1 MTLSIDPIKPYLHA
15 IEGVAILALI
25 GGLWFGLH
33 HYGNT
38 RYEEGRA
45 DDHKGWDA
53 DRAQWQQA
61 LDKQKAEAATLL
73 VTTIAQNDALR
84 RANQVLH
91 DQQEKDYANHRAETD
106 ALHAQLS
113 HVGLRF
119 AVPAAPARC
128 GQGGA
133 GPLPGTASKA
143 QPAAS
148 AVDQLPDVLA
158 SNLRLLSFYAQV
170 FGVDAYARCVAAVNG
185 GPAL

>member
-1 MTLSIDPIKPYLHA
+1 MTLDPIKPYLHA
-15 IEGVAILALI
+15 IEGVVILLLI

-53 DRAQWQQA
+53 DKAQWQQA
-61 LDKQKAEAATLL
+61 LDKQKSEAAILL
-73 VTTIAQNDALR
+73 STTIAQNDALR
-84 RANQVLH
+84 RANEALH

-113 HVGLRF
+113 HVGLRY

-128 GQGGA
+128 GQGGGSAVPGAA
-133 GPLPGTASKA
+133 GKA
-143 QPAAS
+143 QPPAS
-148 AVDQLPDVLA
+148 TIAVLPDPIAGDLYSLVYDA
-158 SNLRLLSFYAQV
+158 DKLR
-170 FGVDAYARCVAAVNG
+170 DAYARCVAAVNG

>member
-1 MTLSIDPIKPYLHA
+1 MILDPLKPYLHA

-25 GGLWFGLH
+25 AGLWFGLY

-53 DRAQWQQA
+53 DKAQWQHA
-61 LDKQKAEAATLL
+61 LDQQKIDAAMLL
-73 VTTIAQNDALR
+73 NTTIAQNDALR
-84 RANQVLH
+84 RANQALH

-106 ALHAQLS
+106 ALHVQLS
-113 HVGLRF
+113 HVGLRY

-133 GPLPGTASKA
+133 GAVPGTGSKA
-143 QPAAS
+143 QPPAS
-148 AVDQLPDVLA
+148 TIAVLPDPIA
-158 SNLRLLSFYAQV
+158 SDLYSLVYDADKLR
-170 FGVDAYARCVAAVNG
+170 DAYARCVAAVNG